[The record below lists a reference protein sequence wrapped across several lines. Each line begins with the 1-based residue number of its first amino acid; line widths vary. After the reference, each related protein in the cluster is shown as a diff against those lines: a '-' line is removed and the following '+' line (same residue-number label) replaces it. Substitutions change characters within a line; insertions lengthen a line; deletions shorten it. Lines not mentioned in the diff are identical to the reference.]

1 MRGTVVYRPSSTLA
15 YLALAAIVL
24 QIALSLTAPGFAAWS
39 PAHTHITLDGRDHAH
54 VHPWDAT
61 PGTENRIPADE
72 GDNHS
77 QSEAAP
83 SRDLGVAGAAIAI
96 LAVVLLVAMAGL
108 VVLARL
114 IIEPV
119 LREIASTPATPPPRD

>member
-1 MRGTVVYRPSSTLA
+1 MSGLTTNRPSAALA
-15 YLALAAIVL
+15 YVALGAIAL

-39 PAHTHITLDGRDHAH
+39 PAHAHITLDGRDHAH
-54 VHPWDAT
+54 VHPWDTT
-61 PGTENRIPADE
+61 PSTESRIPGHE

-83 SRDLGVAGAAIAI
+83 SRDLGVAGAAIA
-96 LAVVLLVAMAGL
+96 LPAAALLIALAGL

-114 IIEPV
+114 LTAPV
-119 LREIASTPATPPPRD
+119 LRDVAFIPATPPPRG